1 MLMEQGIW
9 TGRLR
14 QPVYYSKRQ
23 EKQEKVKKID
33 EYNKQLIVENQREI
47 PMTEIV
53 EIVIVQEKYLKK
65 KLVDT
70 NTRDVYNKVR
80 ET

>member
-1 MLMEQGIW
+1 MDLF
-9 TGRLR
+9 TD
-14 QPVYYSKRQ
+14 YSKRQ
-23 EKQEKVKKID
+23 EEQEKVKKID

-80 ET
+80 GT

>member
-1 MLMEQGIW
+1 MDLF
-9 TGRLR
+9 TD
-14 QPVYYSKRQ
+14 YSKRQ
-23 EKQEKVKKID
+23 EEQEKVKKID

>member
-14 QPVYYSKRQ
+14 QSVYYSKRQ
-23 EKQEKVKKID
+23 EEQEKVKKND
-33 EYNKQLIVENQREI
+33 EYNKRLIVENQREI

-53 EIVIVQEKYLKK
+53 EIVIV
-65 KLVDT
+65 
-70 NTRDVYNKVR
+70 
-80 ET
+80 

>member
-1 MLMEQGIW
+1 MDLF
-9 TGRLR
+9 TD
-14 QPVYYSKRQ
+14 YSKRQ
-23 EKQEKVKKID
+23 EEQEKVKKID
-33 EYNKQLIVENQREI
+33 EYNKRLIVENQREI

>member
-23 EKQEKVKKID
+23 EEQEKVKKID

-53 EIVIVQEKYLKK
+53 EMVIV
-65 KLVDT
+65 
-70 NTRDVYNKVR
+70 
-80 ET
+80 